1 MLEIKYADSKTSK
14 IGFIVLGS
22 LLVLFLCTNIYEKII
37 DTNPNLYILA
47 LLLSFAIFLII
58 GLKKTYDM
66 RLNHINYDE
75 RHNIIATMSASITGA
90 VLTYALSSYTSLGP
104 VISSSL
110 VGLSSYILC
119 SMNDRMKDHSPAV
132 YCGTFVG
139 MSSTFIILHPVFVT
153 LGGLFSGVLYHMTE
167 DAFDGE
173 GGKLG
178 TIAFGGVCGAVT
190 VIMLFAS
197 IIGVF

>member
-1 MLEIKYADSKTSK
+1 MRDATGTFSRHTK
-14 IGFIVLGS
+14 IGFIILGS
-22 LLVLFLCTNIYEKII
+22 LLILFLSINIYEKII
-37 DTNPNLYILA
+37 DNDNKWHILA
-47 LLLSFAIFLII
+47 LLITLAVFLII
-58 GLKKTYDM
+58 GLKKIYDA
-66 RLNHINYDE
+66 RLDHMNYDGK
-75 RHNIIATMSASITGA
+75 HNLIGTASASIIGA
-90 VLTYALSSYTSLGP
+90 ILTYALASYTTLGP

-110 VGLSSYILC
+110 VGLCAYIIC
-119 SMNDRMKDHSPAV
+119 SKNDKMKDHSPAV

-139 MSSTFIILHPVFVT
+139 MSSTFLILHPVFVA

-178 TIAFGGVCGAVT
+178 TIAFGGVCAAVAG
-190 VIMLFAS
+190 IMLFAS